1 MIGKQLIEN
10 WFAGNVEEKMPPHSL
25 LKSSNVK
32 HIKNSD
38 KMLRMMKSFIVVV
51 KKHTVDEDALETDSN
66 KWNASYVKLLWE
78 KVGIPYLNVKFGGKH
93 RMADVGW
100 KTMCVK
106 MVKKKAF
113 V

>member
-38 KMLRMMKSFIVVV
+38 KMLRMMKSFIGVV
-51 KKHTVDEDALETDSN
+51 KKHAAHEDVLETDSS
-66 KWNASYVKLLWE
+66 KWNTSCAKLLWE
-78 KVGIPYLNVKFGGKH
+78 KVGITHLNVHFGGKH
-93 RMADVGW
+93 RITDVGW
-100 KTMCVK
+100 KNMHDK